1 MRRFKI
7 GDKVRIAR
15 IAEQFNV
22 PKYQGKFAEW
32 SSMIGQEYVI
42 IGYDEMNG
50 AEGYELDITTNGF
63 WLDEELEPCKESKV
77 HEILKNYV
85 AFKKKASDNKGRNQ
99 SKKANG
105 KPKVSKSAKTT

>member
-15 IAEQFNV
+15 IADQFNV
-22 PKYQGKFAEW
+22 PRYQHKIPQW

-50 AEGYELDITTNGF
+50 VKGYELDITTNGF
-63 WLDEELEPCKESKV
+63 WLDEELEPCKEAQV
-77 HEILKNYV
+77 LEILRQWKQN
-85 AFKKKASDNKGRNQ
+85 
-99 SKKANG
+99 SK
-105 KPKVSKSAKTT
+105 